1 MGGKFKGGYFKN
13 SEIGGALTQRTN
25 SMGKTF
31 QVEETVESV
40 LQNTRIVA
48 VPQMSL
54 SLDAAKYFG
63 IRSAVSGQDGVTVVA
78 TYLPYPD
85 KYGKLAGFKKRDW
98 TLAKDK
104 KGHFTA
110 VGSVKTSS
118 QMFGQKQVSL
128 GNNRKQLNVC
138 EGEGDV
144 TAAWES
150 AFQQMKN
157 ISKNNKAPAGLRDYA
172 DKVLKGI
179 SAIQEGKDPEGL
191 PVLPFVG
198 INCGTANATETFA
211 NNEKFVRQFEK
222 VVLAFDNDE
231 STALEKEKKIKKGK
245 EATDDV
251 ASFLLSD
258 NIYVVKYPNE
268 RNDPAGYKDI
278 RDMYDD
284 GKLYEIYT
292 MFSKADDRYVPD
304 KLIGL
309 SDISIEDLRKKK
321 KDGIPMPMFPK
332 LYELTRG
339 PRTGELWTIT
349 GPSGAG

>member
-1 MGGKFKGGYFKN
+1 MAGNFKGGYYNN
-13 SEIGGALTQRTN
+13 STVGGALTQRVV
-25 SMGKTF
+25 SGKTYA
-31 QVEETVESV
+31 VEETVEEV
-40 LQNTRIVA
+40 LQNTRVVA

-63 IRSAVSGQDGVTVVA
+63 IRSAVSGADGISVVA

-85 KYGKLAGFKKRDW
+85 KYGKLIGFKKRDW
-98 TLAKDK
+98 TLPKDK
-104 KGHFTA
+104 KGHFTV
-110 VGSVKTSS
+110 VGTVKASS
-118 QMFGQKQVSL
+118 QMFGQRQVAL
-128 GNNRKQLNVC
+128 GNNRKQINIL

-144 TAAWES
+144 TAAWEA
-150 AFQQMKN
+150 AFQQMRN
-157 ISKNNKAPAGLRDYA
+157 ISTNSKAPAGLKAYA
-172 DKVLKGI
+172 DSVLRGI
-179 SAIQEGKDPEGL
+179 AAIQQGKDPEGL

-198 INCGTANATETFA
+198 INCGTANATETCA
-211 NNEKFVRQFEK
+211 NNEKFIRQFEK

-231 STALEKEKKIKKGK
+231 ATLLEREKKVKKGK

-258 NIYVVKYPNE
+258 NIFVVKYPNE
-268 RNDPAGYKDI
+268 RNDPAGYKDV

-284 GKLYEIYT
+284 GKLYEIYV

-309 SDISIEDLRKKK
+309 SDISVEDLRKKK
-321 KDGIPMPMFPK
+321 KDGVPLIGLPQ
-332 LYELTRG
+332 LYNLTKG